1 MATRKSKVIYVA
13 YVKFPLDS
21 AGWKECPR
29 TLPTHRVC
37 AFRAALGFTLP
48 GTLENLDRKDL
59 TVFLENDY
67 SSSMCARMFVCAC
80 VRVCMC
86 REDLT
91 SR

>member
-1 MATRKSKVIYVA
+1 MA

-59 TVFLENDY
+59 TVFLE
-67 SSSMCARMFVCAC
+67 MTTVLLCVLECVC
-80 VRVCMC
+80 VRVYVCVYAGKTLPQD
-86 REDLT
+86 RFGGISL
-91 SR
+91 